1 MAELLLALVLVL
13 QFQELVLLQ
22 VAFLVELVALQRDLR
37 PVLLQDV
44 HTKICREEKK
54 MKFIN
59 EKDKKRSMILFL
71 MLIVSLFFVPYI
83 SNPGIRFA
91 ISFLLVILFI
101 NAVVIIGKLFKYIKK
116 HKK

>member
-1 MAELLLALVLVL
+1 
-13 QFQELVLLQ
+13 
-22 VAFLVELVALQRDLR
+22 
-37 PVLLQDV
+37 
-44 HTKICREEKK
+44 

-101 NAVVIIGKLFKYIKK
+101 NAVVIM
-116 HKK
+116 

>member
-1 MAELLLALVLVL
+1 MHVAELLLALVLVL

-22 VAFLVELVALQRDLR
+22 VAFLVELVVLQRDLR

-59 EKDKKRSMILFL
+59 ANSIA
-71 MLIVSLFFVPYI
+71 FFCTIYFK
-83 SNPGIRFA
+83 SGYTFCD
-91 ISFLLVILFI
+91 FI
-101 NAVVIIGKLFKYIKK
+101 FTSHSIY
-116 HKK
+116 